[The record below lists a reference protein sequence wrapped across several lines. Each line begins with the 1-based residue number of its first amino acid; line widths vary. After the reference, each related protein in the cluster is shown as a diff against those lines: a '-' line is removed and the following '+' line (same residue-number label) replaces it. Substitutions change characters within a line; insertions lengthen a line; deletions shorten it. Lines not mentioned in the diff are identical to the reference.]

1 LAFNGSKWLCGPMG
15 TGLFYCKKSSSDL
28 LDPISI
34 GGESAMIYD
43 ETKLAFKE
51 IPEKFQTGFRNYVGM
66 VGLESSVRYLTQ
78 FGIHNIRSKIMKL
91 ANQLRD
97 ELLKIS
103 GVTMYGP
110 EEPEKRTSI
119 ISFNIKGLEPQTI
132 VEKLEKQKIVLAVRE
147 IFNKKI
153 SFNIKGL
160 EPQTIVEKLEKQKIV
175 LAVRE
180 IFNKKLVRVSPHLF
194 NTESEIQTVIDA
206 IKKL

>member
-1 LAFNGSKWLCGPMG
+1 
-15 TGLFYCKKSSSDL
+15 
-28 LDPISI
+28 
-34 GGESAMIYD
+34 
-43 ETKLAFKE
+43 
-51 IPEKFQTGFRNYVGM
+51 
-66 VGLESSVRYLTQ
+66 
-78 FGIHNIRSKIMKL
+78 MKL

-147 IFNKKI
+147 IFNKK
-153 SFNIKGL
+153 F
-160 EPQTIVEKLEKQKIV
+160 
-175 LAVRE
+175 
-180 IFNKKLVRVSPHLF
+180 VRVSPHLF
-194 NTESEIQTVIDA
+194 NTESEIQIVIDA

>member
-1 LAFNGSKWLCGPMG
+1 
-15 TGLFYCKKSSSDL
+15 
-28 LDPISI
+28 
-34 GGESAMIYD
+34 MIYD

-119 ISFNIKGLEPQTI
+119 ISFNIKGLEPQT
-132 VEKLEKQKIVLAVRE
+132 V
-147 IFNKKI
+147 
-153 SFNIKGL
+153 
-160 EPQTIVEKLEKQKIV
+160 VEKLEKQKIV

>member
-1 LAFNGSKWLCGPMG
+1 
-15 TGLFYCKKSSSDL
+15 
-28 LDPISI
+28 
-34 GGESAMIYD
+34 
-43 ETKLAFKE
+43 
-51 IPEKFQTGFRNYVGM
+51 
-66 VGLESSVRYLTQ
+66 
-78 FGIHNIRSKIMKL
+78 MKL

-103 GVTMYGP
+103 GVTMYGH

-132 VEKLEKQKIVLAVRE
+132 VEKLEKQKIVL
-147 IFNKKI
+147 
-153 SFNIKGL
+153 
-160 EPQTIVEKLEKQKIV
+160 T
-175 LAVRE
+175 VRE